1 MRVGWGEGRG
11 GATSWAIATTSGR
24 SLRSANGCSTGLPR
38 KQTMVLTI
46 GNLTPSCE
54 CLNSSFAANAKQG
67 KRPSLT
73 SAVGRRLITQLIQKR
88 TSNVIEFSGSSRR
101 DSPPTVACNALLAAH
116 RNSTTPAAGGPPQ
129 KHHTSSSEFYPCSW
143 RPTPTAPHQL
153 IRILPL
159 QMDVKAVSLCFVCA
173 PCRQQRGDFCV
184 EDQTSSHKAILA
196 VSIVVEVIA
205 AEMSR
210 SPFRSSC
217 LIGIRQGAVTPRPTV
232 SIPSRMTV
240 LKGNAGSHQMPAIR
254 WQQARASRF
263 WFAMTGLLEQPNQ
276 QVYTVAPNLGRHGA
290 PLQRLR
296 TTDIARCSVGR
307 SMV

>member
-1 MRVGWGEGRG
+1 MQ
-11 GATSWAIATTSGR
+11 R
-24 SLRSANGCSTGLPR
+24 S
-38 KQTMVLTI
+38 
-46 GNLTPSCE
+46 
-54 CLNSSFAANAKQG
+54 
-67 KRPSLT
+67 
-73 SAVGRRLITQLIQKR
+73 
-88 TSNVIEFSGSSRR
+88 
-101 DSPPTVACNALLAAH
+101 
-116 RNSTTPAAGGPPQ
+116 AGGPPQ
-129 KHHTSSSEFYPCSW
+129 QHHTSGW
-143 RPTPTAPHQL
+143 RPTPKAPHQL

-159 QMDVKAVSLCFVCA
+159 QLAAHPNSTTPAHPNFTLQVDVKAVSLCFVCA

-217 LIGIRQGAVTPRPTV
+217 LIGTRQGAVTPRPTV

-276 QVYTVAPNLGRHGA
+276 QVYTVAPNLGR
-290 PLQRLR
+290 PRLR
-296 TTDIARCSVGR
+296 QLPDV
-307 SMV
+307 